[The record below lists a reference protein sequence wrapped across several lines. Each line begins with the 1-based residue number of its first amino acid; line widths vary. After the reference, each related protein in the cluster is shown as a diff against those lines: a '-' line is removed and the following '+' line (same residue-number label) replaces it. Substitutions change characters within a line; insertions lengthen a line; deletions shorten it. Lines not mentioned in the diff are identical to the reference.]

1 MQKRPCRCVSAISAL
16 AVAEIPEDAIV
27 EEKFLAASGPGGQ
40 NVNKVAT
47 AVQLRVDVFR
57 LGLPPYAYQK
67 LKMLAGSKL
76 TTNGEL
82 VITARKFRTQD
93 ANRSDARVRISELL
107 DQAFARDA
115 RRIKTKPS
123 KGAKAR
129 RVDEKKGRSA
139 IKAGRAKVS
148 FD

>member
-1 MQKRPCRCVSAISAL
+1 M
-16 AVAEIPEDAIV
+16 AELPEDAIV

-47 AVQLRVDVFR
+47 AVQLRVNVFA
-57 LGLPPYAYQK
+57 LGLPPYAYQQ
-67 LKMLAGSKL
+67 LKTLAGTKM
-76 TTNGEL
+76 TTAGEL

-93 ANRSDARVRISELL
+93 ANRSNARERVVELIEKAL
-107 DQAFARDA
+107 ERQA
-115 RRIKTKPS
+115 RRVKTKPS

-129 RVDEKKGRSA
+129 RVDEKKGRSVV
-139 IKAGRAKVS
+139 KAGRGKVS